1 MTHRWTVFLLFLA
14 TIVAP
19 RADAQA
25 GLLTYEQALERARSR
40 APLILA
46 AQDRI
51 EEARGRLLGAKVL
64 LRDNPLLSF
73 SGGPRY
79 TPGSD
84 LIDSEVGLSQ
94 SPWRF
99 WTLPRHARMKP
110 VHIQRMPMTRVTCTT
125 THWMGRRGT
134 C

>member
-1 MTHRWTVFLLFLA
+1 MTYRWTVFLLFLA
-14 TIVAP
+14 AIVAP
-19 RADAQA
+19 GADAQA

-84 LIDSEVGLSQ
+84 LIDSEDGRAAF
-94 SPWRF
+94 WRQ
-99 WTLPRHARMKP
+99 LLDE
-110 VHIQRMPMTRVTCTT
+110 VE
-125 THWMGRRGT
+125 
-134 C
+134 